1 MVNNINMLRIVVS
14 AVNLVEG
21 GPLTILRDCLASA
34 AAILPAEWELVALVH
49 RADLI
54 NEPRV
59 RLISIPNSKKS
70 WFHRLYWEWF
80 GFKGISRE
88 LKPMLWFS
96 LHDITPRVVA
106 PRQAVYCHNASPFYR
121 IGLRE
126 ALMAPKF
133 LMFNQFYA
141 LLYRVFIR
149 RNYCVIVQQDWLRD
163 EFIRRMGQLPV
174 VVAHPS
180 IRTDEIACTPL
191 PGATFVFIYP
201 ALPRVFKNIE
211 TLCEAAQIMAS
222 RGVSGFEVRLT
233 LDGTENRYARWLR
246 KRFGDTAQVR
256 FIGLQTKDEMANHY
270 LEASAVVF
278 PSKLETWGLPITE
291 AKAQRRP
298 LLVADLPYARE
309 AVGTYDLVSFFP
321 AESAEALADLMQS
334 MVEQTWQPTGNH
346 HSNPE
351 SPFAP
356 DWSSLWGILI
366 DGLPS
371 ATQINRPNNMTKLA
385 IPNDE

>member
-1 MVNNINMLRIVVS
+1 MLRIVVS
-14 AVNLVEG
+14 AVNLTEG
-21 GPLTILRDCLASA
+21 GPLTVLRECLAA
-34 AAILPAEWELVALVH
+34 AATMLPAEWEIVALVNNT
-49 RADLI
+49 DLI

-59 RLISIPNSKKS
+59 RLISIPSSKKS
-70 WFHRLYWEWF
+70 WLNRLYWEWF
-80 GFKGISRE
+80 GFWRISHE
-88 LKPMLWFS
+88 LRPTLWLS
-96 LHDITPRVVA
+96 LHDITPRVCA
-106 PRQAVYCHNASPFYR
+106 KRQAVYCHNASPFYR
-121 IGLRE
+121 ISLRE
-126 ALMAPKF
+126 ALQDPSF
-133 LMFNQFYA
+133 LIFNQFYA

-149 RNYCVIVQQDWLRD
+149 RNYCVIVQQDWLRA

-180 IRTDEIACTPL
+180 MRTDQLACTPT
-191 PGATFVFIYP
+191 PGATFIFIYP

-211 TLCEAAQIMAS
+211 TLCKAAQILAS
-222 RGVSGFEVRLT
+222 RATSDFEVRLT
-233 LDGTENRYARWLR
+233 LDGTENRYARWLL
-246 KRFGDTAQVR
+246 KRFGNTAQVR
-256 FIGLQTKDEMANHY
+256 FIGRQTKDEMAAHY
-270 LEASAVVF
+270 VEASAVVF

-309 AVGTYDLVSFFP
+309 TVGTYDLVSFFP

-346 HSNPE
+346 HCNPDT
-351 SPFAP
+351 PFAS

-366 DGLPS
+366 NGLPS
-371 ATQINRPNNMTKLA
+371 ATQINRPGNMTKLA